1 MICQDTLLQSIQ
13 NGFHVDSGISRRVLA
28 ISDKV
33 VVKMYHGDYF
43 DGQQEHEMEF
53 YRLFG
58 ERFGSLIPQMYGW
71 LETEDYGLLLFMERV
86 QPLYLDM
93 DIESY
98 IWRNL
103 AVNEARETLEA
114 LNDLIHET
122 GLCDVMCNE
131 LNWGLREDGS
141 LVCLDCGYSNGQ
153 YMT

>member
-98 IWRNL
+98 IW
-103 AVNEARETLEA
+103 
-114 LNDLIHET
+114 
-122 GLCDVMCNE
+122 
-131 LNWGLREDGS
+131 
-141 LVCLDCGYSNGQ
+141 
-153 YMT
+153 